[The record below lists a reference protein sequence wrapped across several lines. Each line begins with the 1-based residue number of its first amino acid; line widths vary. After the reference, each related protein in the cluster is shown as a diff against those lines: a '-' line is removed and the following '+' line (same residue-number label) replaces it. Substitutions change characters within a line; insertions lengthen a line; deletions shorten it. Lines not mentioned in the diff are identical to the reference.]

1 MNDDK
6 FELTDQDEDDYLN
19 SEEKIQITPEQI
31 IGSIRA
37 TTNNLKLIHRFV
49 LLIYQ
54 ELLAAQHTT
63 DLYKDE
69 YESEKAKV
77 KALTKELKGEYE
89 VNSQLK
95 EEISNLKAQ
104 FDLLSTYLEEE
115 KGDVEEDGFFSIEE
129 EESEEQQH
137 Q

>member
-115 KGDVEEDGFFSIEE
+115 KGDVEDGFFNIEE